1 MNTWWKVS
9 DMLDGDKTMQGLER
23 SERGLE
29 VVLGSEMPEEV
40 KAEAAELAAD
50 IARLKERLRAH
61 SKHMLSKMDGV
72 MWPVLR

>member
-9 DMLDGDKTMQGLER
+9 DLLDGEKTMQGLER
-23 SERGLE
+23 PERALE

-40 KAEAAELAAD
+40 KAEAAELAAE
-50 IARLKERLRAH
+50 IAHLKERLKAH
-61 SKHMLSKMDGV
+61 SQHVLSKMDGV